1 MEPDRW
7 KLVDLLLQAVLDRTP
22 AERDGFLRLACTGDA
37 ELERE
42 VYSLLI
48 SQQKSGSFLEM
59 DAMEVAARALARR
72 TQDHADS
79 LIGKT
84 LSHYRIVEK
93 LGGGGM
99 GVVYMA
105 EQENPRRIVA
115 LKVIKPG
122 FANAEVIR
130 RFQQES
136 RAL

>member
-1 MEPDRW
+1 MQSDRW
-7 KLVDLLLQAVLDRTP
+7 KLVDNLLQAVLDRTP
-22 AERDGFLRLACTGDA
+22 AERGEFLRQACPGDA

-42 VYSLLI
+42 VHSLLI
-48 SQQKSGSFLEM
+48 SQEKAGSFLEA

-72 TQDHADS
+72 TQDDADS

-84 LSHYRIVEK
+84 LLHYRIVEK

-99 GVVYMA
+99 GVVYKA

-122 FANAEVIR
+122 FANTEVVR
-130 RFQQES
+130 RFQQ
-136 RAL
+136 